1 MSDEEDTPT
10 PAEPAAPAG
19 SAGRIG
25 RRAGVALFWLMGVFL
40 VGMSSRSIIPA
51 LYFPDSAPRLKA
63 PGAARCASEL
73 AALQAEMSSVAAESR
88 RSASI
93 AAWRARAPGW
103 DGRLHAL
110 ERGCGELER
119 TRLDVERLRD
129 ELEAMLRSYDDDG
142 AMQFQK
148 RVRGPLAALSESD
161 PT

>member
-1 MSDEEDTPT
+1 MSDAEDSP
-10 PAEPAAPAG
+10 APAG
-19 SAGRIG
+19 PAASAGRIG
-25 RRAGVALFWLMGVFL
+25 RRAGVALFWLMCVFL
-40 VGMSSRSIIPA
+40 IGMSSRSIIPA
-51 LYFPDSAPRLKA
+51 LYFPDSAPRLQT
-63 PGAARCASEL
+63 PGAARCAREL
-73 AALQAEMSSVAAESR
+73 SALQAEMSSVAAESL

-119 TRLDVERLRD
+119 TRLDVVRLHG
-129 ELEAMLRSYDDDG
+129 ELEAMLRSYGDDG

-148 RVRGPLAALSESD
+148 RVRGALAALSESD